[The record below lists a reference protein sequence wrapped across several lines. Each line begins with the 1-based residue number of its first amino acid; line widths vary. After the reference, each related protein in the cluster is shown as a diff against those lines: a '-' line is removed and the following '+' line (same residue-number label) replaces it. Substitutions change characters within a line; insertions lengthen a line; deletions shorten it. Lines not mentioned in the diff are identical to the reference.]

1 MPTPPVIDVDRLL
14 APISPS
20 APTGADI
27 RTDYSPQSSYFA
39 LKEAQARA
47 RTDERRRRTE
57 YEDQPD
63 TSFRPEDWDAVVEHA
78 EQVLTEKSKDLEV
91 AAWYLEALLR
101 HHGFAGVRDGLRLI
115 RGLIEQYW
123 EGIFPQPDEDG
134 LATTV
139 SGISALNG
147 VDGPGTLIWPISN
160 IPITRRET
168 WGTWQFRQAQS
179 LDGASADDKE
189 KRVAEGGVTLE
200 MFDEAVT
207 STPTSFYVDMLQDLQ
222 QAQDELQQLTD
233 LLDEKCGT
241 DSSGYPIAP
250 STSAIKD
257 ALADA
262 LQIVKTATSGLVLET
277 ESPVETATPAGGAS
291 AASAPAGSGGAIMVD
306 HATMSREQAFKSILQ
321 LAEYFKKT
329 EPHSPVA
336 YLLEKSVRWGKMP
349 LPRLLRELIKDDP
362 MLTELFRVM
371 GVSEGSDDS
380 E

>member
-14 APISPS
+14 APISAS
-20 APTGADI
+20 APTGSDI
-27 RTDYSPQSSYFA
+27 RTDFSPQSSYFA
-39 LKEAQARA
+39 LKDAQARA

-63 TSFRPEDWDAVVEHA
+63 TGFRPEDWDPVIEHG
-78 EQVLTEKSKDLEV
+78 ELILTEKSKDLEV
-91 AAWYLEALLR
+91 ATWYLEALLR
-101 HHGFAGVRDGLRLI
+101 QQGFAGVRDGLRLI
-115 RGLIEQYW
+115 RELVEHFW
-123 EGIFPQPDEDG
+123 DGIFPQPDEDG

-139 SGISALNG
+139 SALGALNG

-160 IPITRRET
+160 IPITEGQS
-168 WGTWQFRQAQS
+168 WGAWQYRQAQT
-179 LDGASADDKE
+179 LDGAADDEKQ

-200 MFDEAVT
+200 MFEEAVT
-207 STPTSFYVDMLQDLQ
+207 SSPTRFYVDMLQDLQ
-222 QAQDELQQLTD
+222 QAQQELQKLTA

-250 STSAIKD
+250 STTSIND
-257 ALADA
+257 ALSEA
-262 LQIVKTATSGLVLET
+262 LQILKSATSGLVLET
-277 ESPVETATPAGGAS
+277 ESPTDAATSAGGAVG
-291 AASAPAGSGGAIMVD
+291 ASTRAGSGGGIMVD

-321 LAEYFKKT
+321 LAEFFKKT

-336 YLLEKSVRWGKMP
+336 YLLEKSVRGGKMP

-362 MLTELFRVM
+362 MLSELFRVM
-371 GVSEGSDDS
+371 GVSEGSDGS